1 MSPTT
6 TTQGCQD
13 SPFFQ
18 KYELDL
24 RDNVLGDGSFS
35 VCREC
40 AQKSSGQHFAVEIVS
55 RRLDCQQE
63 INLLRACQGHSNIV
77 NNLFHEV
84 FHDEAHTYI
93 VMELLGGGEL
103 AASEDQ
109 ETREVHRGSGFSHH
123 EEPGLLTVDASR
135 RLTIT
140 ELLQDEW
147 LQGGPPYLFSA
158 TPLTTPTILAFHAF
172 HMATREEFCLLVS
185 LIGVHDKNSNILESK
200 RL

>member
-6 TTQGCQD
+6 TTQGCQRDKREKQEDHHCHHHHHQHSGKKD

-123 EEPGLLTVDASR
+123 EEPGVTQQF
-135 RLTIT
+135 TTCT
-140 ELLQDEW
+140 EK
-147 LQGGPPYLFSA
+147 GY
-158 TPLTTPTILAFHAF
+158 
-172 HMATREEFCLLVS
+172 
-185 LIGVHDKNSNILESK
+185 
-200 RL
+200 